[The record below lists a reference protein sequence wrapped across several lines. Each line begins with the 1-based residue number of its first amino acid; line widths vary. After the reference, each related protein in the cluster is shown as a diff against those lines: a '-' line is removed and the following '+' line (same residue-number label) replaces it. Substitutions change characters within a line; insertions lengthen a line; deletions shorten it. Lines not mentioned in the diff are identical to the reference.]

1 VFSYIYMED
10 ALIKDNSRCA
20 LIRDG
25 SEVRY
30 LGLAGVHMMAD
41 LGGALIRCSGLILVM
56 GGE

>member
-1 VFSYIYMED
+1 MED
-10 ALIKDNSRCA
+10 VLIRADSRCA

-41 LGGALIRCSGLILVM
+41 LGVH
-56 GGE
+56 

>member
-1 VFSYIYMED
+1 MED